1 MVERGKLGLAVQCL
15 ERAAALAP
23 QQDYV
28 IRHLGIVK
36 ARITRLPPEQ
46 RDTQVLEDSFWEGNT
61 FDDPTVGQ
69 FLEKTDS
76 VFLNHAVVHNVE
88 NTPNPENPNNH
99 VVKLKGPPPKSPR
112 VLDNLDV
119 QPKDESPERVITE
132 SPTIGESTSEARVL
146 DDILS
151 NDLTELEVARMHAKK
166 SKLPSSEQFNRSSG
180 SAPSGSINKK
190 TKVSAF
196 S

>member
-1 MVERGKLGLAVQCL
+1 MVERGKLGLAAQCL

-28 IRHLGIVK
+28 HRHLAIVK

-61 FDDPTVGQ
+61 FDDPAVGQ
-69 FLEKTDS
+69 FIEKTDS
-76 VFLNHAVVHNVE
+76 VFLNHAVVRNVGNPPNVE
-88 NTPNPENPNNH
+88 NSNNR
-99 VVKLKGPPPKSPR
+99 VMNLKGPPPKSPR
-112 VLDNLDV
+112 VTDNV
-119 QPKDESPERVITE
+119 EIQVNDESTERVAPE
-132 SPTIGESTSEARVL
+132 SPAIGESTSEARVL

-151 NDLTELEVARMHAKK
+151 TDLTELEIARMHAKK
-166 SKLPSSEQFNRSSG
+166 SKLASSEQFNHSTG
-180 SAPSGSINKK
+180 NTHSGSIKK